1 MKLYPFRI
9 VYVYPG
15 NLGHSRNKI
24 FLAISKAKLTAN
36 SLIRK
41 INGEPVVYAF
51 TVAAGFFWVS
61 PDTKK
66 MLDKMFV

>member
-1 MKLYPFRI
+1 MCPFRI
-9 VYVYPG
+9 VQVYLG

-24 FLAISKAKLTAN
+24 FLVISKAKLTAN

-41 INGEPVVYAF
+41 INGEPVVYVF
-51 TVAAGFFWVS
+51 TVAAGFFWMS
-61 PDTKK
+61 SGTKK